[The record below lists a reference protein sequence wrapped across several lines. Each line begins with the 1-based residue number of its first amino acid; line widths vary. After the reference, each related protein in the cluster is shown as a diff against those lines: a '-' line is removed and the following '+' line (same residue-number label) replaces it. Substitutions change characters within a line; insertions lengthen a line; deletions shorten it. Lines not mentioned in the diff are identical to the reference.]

1 MGTPKKGQ
9 KGEGRPPR
17 GEKTSLAKVVG
28 GERGNI
34 GQTKISSKRD
44 KEREQLLEPK
54 ESVSA
59 LKIREGTV
67 GIGGEKRRGESMELS
82 WSLEEREEEG
92 RKLGSWGGPI

>member
-9 KGEGRPPR
+9 KGEDRPPR

-34 GQTKISSKRD
+34 GQTKISSKGE
-44 KEREQLLEPK
+44 KEREQLMEP
-54 ESVSA
+54 EETVTA

-67 GIGGEKRRGESMELS
+67 GI
-82 WSLEEREEEG
+82 
-92 RKLGSWGGPI
+92 

>member
-1 MGTPKKGQ
+1 M
-9 KGEGRPPR
+9 
-17 GEKTSLAKVVG
+17 G

-34 GQTKISSKRD
+34 GQSKIGRKGEE
-44 KEREQLLEPK
+44 EREELMEP
-54 ESVSA
+54 EETITA

-92 RKLGSWGGPI
+92 RKLGIWGGPPRGFAGARPGEGW